1 MARHIVAVD
10 ANVQF
15 ASRVGLVIVAAM
27 WLGIASASDPDPL
40 QDFCIADM
48 TSNVRV
54 NGMPCKDPAAVVNGD
69 FKSSILATAGDP
81 SGSPYGT
88 AITMANVTTFP
99 GLNTQG
105 VAVARIDF
113 GVGGVDPPHW
123 HLRASEVLVCQ
134 SGTLLVGFVDQSR
147 NLWTNTLNPGEAAV
161 FPRGLLHFQYNVGK
175 GPAVASVSFN
185 SQNPGR
191 ENSGSST
198 FGSGIPTVVL
208 QKSFPL
214 SPFELDQLR
223 KFFTVAS

>member
-1 MARHIVAVD
+1 MARHMILVNG
-10 ANVQF
+10 NVQF
-15 ASRVGLVIVAAM
+15 ASRVGLLVVAAM
-27 WLGIASASDPDPL
+27 VVGIASAADPDPL

-54 NGMPCKDPAAVVNGD
+54 NGMPCKDPATVVNAD
-69 FKSSILATAGDP
+69 FKSSILATPGDP
-81 SGSPYGT
+81 STSPYGT

-99 GLNTQG
+99 GVNTQG

-134 SGTLLVGFVDQSR
+134 SGTILVGFVDQSR
-147 NLWTNTLNPGEAAV
+147 KLWTNTLNPGDATV
-161 FPRGLLHFQYNVGK
+161 FPRGLLHFQFNVGK

-198 FGSGIPTVVL
+198 FGSDIPTVVL

-214 SPFELDQLR
+214 NPVELELLR